1 MLLMK
6 KLQSLQWINNRMEKC
21 RYAPVFLS
29 NSKKIK
35 PLVEA
40 MIRKAGL
47 TVVGYSTHQ
56 FDRGYTSVW
65 LFKQSHLSLHSW
77 PEYNFVTLSLEVCS
91 FKNDDPSKIHKL
103 HTAVLGFFKP
113 ERVHPKRL
121 TTRLDLS

>member
-1 MLLMK
+1 MLGMK
-6 KLQSLQWINNRMEKC
+6 KLQSLQWINDRMEKC
-21 RYAPVFLS
+21 RCAPAFLS

-40 MIRKAGL
+40 LIRKAGL

-91 FKNDDPSKIHKL
+91 FKGDDPAKINRL
-103 HTAVLGFFKP
+103 YASVLDFFKP
-113 ERVHPKRL
+113 ESSHPKKL
-121 TTRLDLS
+121 TTRLGRA